1 MDYSEVVNSFYLNEA
16 VLFFFLLNK
25 ESDGNLI
32 LNTEII
38 SFNLLLWM
46 SCYSD
51 LLKDKIVILII

>member
-32 LNTEII
+32 LNT
-38 SFNLLLWM
+38 
-46 SCYSD
+46 
-51 LLKDKIVILII
+51 